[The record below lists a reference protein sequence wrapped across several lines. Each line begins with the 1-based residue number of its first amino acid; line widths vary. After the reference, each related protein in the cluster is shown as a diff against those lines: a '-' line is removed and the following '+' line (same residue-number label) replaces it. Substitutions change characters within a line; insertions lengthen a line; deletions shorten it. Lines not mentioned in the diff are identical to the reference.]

1 MKNIFST
8 YHPAVNLAFF
18 LTALVLAMVS
28 LQPVLISISIIAGS
42 VYSIY
47 LSGWRRFLSALWFRL
62 LIFGI
67 VMIVNP
73 LVNHRGLTV
82 LFEIWENPITLEAL
96 LNGMASGGMLVSIFI
111 WFDCFN
117 ILVTNEK
124 FLYLFGR
131 ILPGT
136 ALLLSMTLK
145 MIPEAKIKA
154 RSVENGQIGLYG
166 GGQDNRRELIRSKLN
181 VISVLMGW
189 MLEDGI
195 ITADSMNAR
204 GYGAARRT
212 SYYGYRWRFA
222 DSAFLLTLALLLAE
236 LIVNGI
242 FASFS
247 FYPYLELSL
256 SLDSCVGYAVYAILL
271 ALPLILDGLDHM
283 LWKK

>member
-8 YHPAVNLAFF
+8 YHPAANLAFF
-18 LTALVLAMVS
+18 LAALVLAMVS
-28 LQPVLISISIIAGS
+28 LQPILIAISIMIGS

-47 LSGWRRFLSALWFRL
+47 LSGWRRFFSTLWFRL
-62 LIFGI
+62 LIFG
-67 VMIVNP
+67 VVTIVNP
-73 LVNHRGLTV
+73 LTNHRGLTV

-117 ILVTNEK
+117 ILITNEK
-124 FLYLFGR
+124 FLFLFGR

-195 ITADSMNAR
+195 ITADAMTAR
-204 GYGAARRT
+204 GYGVARRT
-212 SYYGYRWRFA
+212 SYRGYRWRFA
-222 DSAFLLTLALLLAE
+222 DSAFLLFLALLLAG
-236 LIVNGI
+236 LIAIGI
-242 FASFS
+242 FGPFS
-247 FYPYLELSL
+247 FYPYLELSWSMDL
-256 SLDSCVGYAVYAILL
+256 CIGYAIYALLL